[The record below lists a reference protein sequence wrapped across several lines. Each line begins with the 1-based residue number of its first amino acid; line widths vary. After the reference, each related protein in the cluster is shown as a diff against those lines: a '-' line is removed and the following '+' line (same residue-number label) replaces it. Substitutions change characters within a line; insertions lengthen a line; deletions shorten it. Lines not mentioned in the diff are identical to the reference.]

1 MYDYFGLFNVLTTFH
16 PRFEKIIGEDFNG
29 AFGFKGGGGG
39 GGGNTRRDI
48 YI

>member
-39 GGGNTRRDI
+39 NTRRDI